1 MRFHHG
7 REDVGAGSPE
17 RDAHGATEAPQALVA
32 RLLAEINRRFYAGK
46 DVRAWTVD
54 KRPILKALTW
64 PAVWLNERGVGM
76 PERDYEAKL
85 LEIIEGISRHGALA
99 KIKFFPAYL
108 GDCIRKHFVHQGDE
122 IYASRKH
129 VRQAIE
135 LSFIK
140 GRTPSA
146 VACDV
151 VPAIAAAHLVLSRPA
166 KTPKPA
172 KTDGL
177 QGTLF

>member
-17 RDAHGATEAPQALVA
+17 RDSHGSTEAPQGMVA
-32 RLLAEINRRFYAGK
+32 RLLVEINRRFYARK

-54 KRPILKALTW
+54 KRAILKAITW

-76 PERDYEAKL
+76 PERDYEAKVI
-85 LEIIEGISRHGALA
+85 EIIDGISRHGDLA

-122 IYASRKH
+122 IYATRKH

-135 LSFIK
+135 LSFLK
-140 GRTPSA
+140 GRAPA
-146 VACDV
+146 AGARDV
-151 VPAIAAAHLVLSRPA
+151 VPAIAAAHLVL
-166 KTPKPA
+166 TKPA
-172 KTDGL
+172 KAPKPPKPDGL